1 MNRVVTLTPHMLKGE
16 KFMSEKRFSEF
27 LNSFE
32 EKANDKELAQMKLLE
47 ALAEGETDAAENG
60 WCTME
65 DLEKALARQMAT
77 IRLTKRAINDIKK
90 IYDYILEDSPQNAE
104 SVKANILHTINNLSL
119 FPLLGMTL
127 EGKINQK
134 TDYRYL
140 IAGKF
145 LIFYK
150 TDEKVVSIYR
160 VLSSEMD
167 YIKLLFK

>member
-1 MNRVVTLTPHMLKGE
+1 
-16 KFMSEKRFSEF
+16 
-27 LNSFE
+27 
-32 EKANDKELAQMKLLE
+32 
-47 ALAEGETDAAENG
+47 
-60 WCTME
+60 
-65 DLEKALARQMAT
+65 MAT

-119 FPLLGMTL
+119 FPLLGMAL
-127 EGKINQK
+127 EGKINQR

-167 YIKLLFK
+167 YIKLLFIGTICCLEKS